1 MDNQKELFGIIN
13 TIISFKRGV
22 LMKRRL
28 FFLLEKLEIKRSER
42 IAISILFIL
51 LVILSGIVTFNE
63 PNANY
68 SEAKYAELEKIF
80 KEKSEQIKQEE
91 QVILARYEPD
101 RDVPVSMSVRGEK
114 STKLKLPDTT
124 DTEENQQET
133 VKVININTANN
144 EVLQELPGVGPTYSE
159 RIINWRE
166 ENGPYTSKDQL
177 LEIKGI
183 GDKRLARIK
192 PLITL

>member
-1 MDNQKELFGIIN
+1 M
-13 TIISFKRGV
+13 
-22 LMKRRL
+22 MKRRL

-42 IAISILFIL
+42 IAISTLFIL
-51 LVILSGIVTFNE
+51 LVILSGMVTFNE
-63 PNANY
+63 PTANY
-68 SEAKYAELEKIF
+68 NEAKYAELEKVF

-91 QVILARYEPD
+91 QIILARYEPE
-101 RDVPVSMSVRGEK
+101 RNTAVSNSLSGDK
-114 STKLKLPDTT
+114 SMKAKLPDTT
-124 DTEENQQET
+124 DSEEKQPET
-133 VKVININTANN
+133 DKVININTANK
-144 EVLQELPGVGPTYSE
+144 ELLQELPGVGPAYSE

-166 ENGPYTSKDQL
+166 ENGPYSSKDQL

>member
-1 MDNQKELFGIIN
+1 
-13 TIISFKRGV
+13 
-22 LMKRRL
+22 MKRRL

-68 SEAKYAELEKIF
+68 SEAKYDELEKVF

-91 QVILARYEPD
+91 QVILARYEPE
-101 RDVPVSMSVRGEK
+101 RDVSVSKFLSGDK
-114 STKLKLPDTT
+114 STKPKLPDTT
-124 DTEENQQET
+124 DSEERQPEAD
-133 VKVININTANN
+133 KIININTANK
-144 EVLQELPGVGPTYSE
+144 ELLQELPGVGPAYSE
-159 RIINWRE
+159 RIVNWRE

-192 PLITL
+192 PLITLR

>member
-1 MDNQKELFGIIN
+1 
-13 TIISFKRGV
+13 
-22 LMKRRL
+22 MKRRL

-68 SEAKYAELEKIF
+68 SEEKYAELEKIF

>member
-1 MDNQKELFGIIN
+1 
-13 TIISFKRGV
+13 
-22 LMKRRL
+22 MKRRL
-28 FFLLEKLEIKRSER
+28 FFLIEKLEIKRSER

-51 LVILSGIVTFNE
+51 MVILSGIVTFNE

-68 SEAKYAELEKIF
+68 SEEKYAELEKVF

-91 QVILARYEPD
+91 QVILARYMPE
-101 RDVPVSMSVRGEK
+101 RDVPVSNSLSSDN
-114 STKLKLPDTT
+114 STKPKLPDTT
-124 DTEENQQET
+124 DSEERRPEAD
-133 VKVININTANN
+133 KVININTANK
-144 EVLQELPGVGPTYSE
+144 ELLQELPGVGPAYSE

-166 ENGPYTSKDQL
+166 ENGPYTTKDQL

-192 PLITL
+192 PLITLR

>member
-1 MDNQKELFGIIN
+1 
-13 TIISFKRGV
+13 
-22 LMKRRL
+22 MKRRL

>member
-1 MDNQKELFGIIN
+1 
-13 TIISFKRGV
+13 
-22 LMKRRL
+22 MKRRL
-28 FFLLEKLEIKRSER
+28 FFLIEKLEIKRSER

>member
-1 MDNQKELFGIIN
+1 
-13 TIISFKRGV
+13 
-22 LMKRRL
+22 MKRRL

-51 LVILSGIVTFNE
+51 LVILSGMVTFNE

-68 SEAKYAELEKIF
+68 SETKYAELEKVF

-91 QVILARYEPD
+91 QVILARYEPKSKTRVSKSLS
-101 RDVPVSMSVRGEK
+101 RDKR
-114 STKLKLPDTT
+114 TKQILPDTSGSEESQPET
-124 DTEENQQET
+124 DR
-133 VKVININTANN
+133 VININTANK
-144 EVLQELPGVGPTYSE
+144 ELLQELPGVGPAYSE
-159 RIINWRE
+159 RIVNWRE
-166 ENGPYTSKDQL
+166 ENGLYTSKDQL

-192 PLITL
+192 PLITLR